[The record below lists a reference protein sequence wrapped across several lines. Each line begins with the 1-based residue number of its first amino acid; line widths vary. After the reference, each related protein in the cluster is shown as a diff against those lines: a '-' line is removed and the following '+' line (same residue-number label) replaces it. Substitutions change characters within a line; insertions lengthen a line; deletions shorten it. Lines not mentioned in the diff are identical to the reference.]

1 MAGHAVT
8 VTSLRRICC
17 LPGHDPTAGHQVVAW
32 AGLVAGMR
40 DDESVPTLNDLARR
54 YTSLTPADVE
64 WLHAL
69 VSDWQ
74 LLADLSFADLVLWAP
89 LQDDS
94 GWVVLAQMRPTT
106 GPTTFH
112 DDAVGSFASTGAR
125 PFLDSARH
133 ER

>member
-1 MAGHAVT
+1 M
-8 VTSLRRICC
+8 
-17 LPGHDPTAGHQVVAW
+17 
-32 AGLVAGMR
+32 
-40 DDESVPTLNDLARR
+40 PTLNDLARR
-54 YTSLTPADVE
+54 HTALTSADID

-89 LQDDS
+89 LQDSS

-112 DDAVGSFASTGAR
+112 DDAVGSFAPSRGPALPRIGPAR
-125 PFLDSARH
+125 AADLPGR
-133 ER
+133 